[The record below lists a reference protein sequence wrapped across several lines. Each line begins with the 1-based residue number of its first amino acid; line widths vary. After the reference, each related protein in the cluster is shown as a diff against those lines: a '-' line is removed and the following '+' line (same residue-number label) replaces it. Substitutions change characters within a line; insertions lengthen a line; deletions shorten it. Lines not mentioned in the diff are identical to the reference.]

1 MALQAQ
7 AARQADRNA
16 EPRMRLED
24 LNFSYRISGARTAW
38 RPVRVF
44 DDGRQVILEFDAA
57 IDQATLPPLF
67 LPDPVPFV
75 DEILFGLGTLLLAN
89 WKRRKD
95 PPSSLEAPD
104 ARR

>member
-1 MALQAQ
+1 MPNPVLLPLLDWARKLRYPTLFKIAAAL
-7 AARQADRNA
+7 
-16 EPRMRLED
+16 
-24 LNFSYRISGARTAW
+24 FVVS
-38 RPVRVF
+38 
-44 DDGRQVILEFDAA
+44 
-57 IDQATLPPLF
+57 LF
-67 LPDPVPFV
+67 LPGPVPFV

>member
-1 MALQAQ
+1 MPNPVLLPLLDWARKLRYPTLFKITAAL
-7 AARQADRNA
+7 
-16 EPRMRLED
+16 
-24 LNFSYRISGARTAW
+24 FVVT
-38 RPVRVF
+38 
-44 DDGRQVILEFDAA
+44 
-57 IDQATLPPLF
+57 LF

>member
-1 MALQAQ
+1 MPNPVLLPLLDWARKLRYPTLFKITAAL
-7 AARQADRNA
+7 
-16 EPRMRLED
+16 
-24 LNFSYRISGARTAW
+24 FVVT
-38 RPVRVF
+38 
-44 DDGRQVILEFDAA
+44 
-57 IDQATLPPLF
+57 LF

-75 DEILFGLGTLLLAN
+75 DEILFGLGTMMLAN